1 MCRRFAAA
9 PSTTDDFAGLSR
21 LPFLRINL
29 LHLTDSPDDQ
39 YADFEAHFD
48 PISTDRKARRKR
60 KPTASRKQRG
70 YQQTIEHIAQSD
82 KLELGVATTYQPGRF
97 ETGWL
102 FEALQDFFAQ
112 TLITD
117 VLSSVKGGK
126 EANVY
131 LCRAHP
137 ATGHDLLAVK
147 VYRPRMFRNLRNDA
161 MYREGRTTLTGDGR
175 PVKATDQRIMR
186 ALNKKTAFG
195 QSVAHNSWLLHE
207 FTALKALYAAGVTVP
222 QPIAVSSNAVLMG
235 YVGSEDFAAPP
246 LESVQLQRDEAET
259 MFNQVIRDVE
269 TMLSH
274 GIVHGDLSAYN
285 LLYWESH
292 AVLIDFPQMIRTSGN
307 SSASLILRRDLQRV
321 CEYFASQGVERDYA
335 ALHAALW
342 KRWAEPRADWIAA
355 DLSRWDIDEDEE

>member
-1 MCRRFAAA
+1 MH
-9 PSTTDDFAGLSR
+9 S
-21 LPFLRINL
+21 
-29 LHLTDSPDDQ
+29 TDSSDDR
-39 YADFEAHFD
+39 YSGYEARFD
-48 PISTDRKARRKR
+48 SSRTDRKARRKR
-60 KPTASRKQRG
+60 NPAATRKQRG
-70 YQQTIEHIAQSD
+70 VQAALEQTAQSD
-82 KLELGVATTYQPGRF
+82 RLELGVATTYQPGRF

-137 ATGHDLLAVK
+137 ATGHALLAAK

-161 MYREGRTTLTGDGR
+161 VYREGRTTLTGDGR
-175 PVKATDQRIMR
+175 AVKATDQRIQR

-207 FTALKALYAAGVTVP
+207 FTALKALYAAGATVP
-222 QPIAVSSNAVLMG
+222 QPVAVSENAVLMG
-235 YVGSEDFAAPP
+235 FIGDEEYAAPP
-246 LESVQLQRDEAET
+246 LESVTLERDEAE
-259 MFNQVIRDVE
+259 MLFNQVIRDVE
-269 TMLSH
+269 LMLSQ

-285 LLYWESH
+285 LLYWEGR
-292 AVLIDFPQMIRTSGN
+292 AVIIDFPQIIRTTAN
-307 SSASLILRRDLQRV
+307 SSASQILRRDLLRV
-321 CEYFASQGVERDYA
+321 CEYFASQGVERDVT

-342 KRWAEPRADWIAA
+342 KRWAEPRADWVAA
-355 DLSRWDIDEDEE
+355 DMSRWDVEEDEE